1 MNAIVPT
8 SPTSPVD
15 RRITQK
21 LRDAIDLM
29 VFDGVTYDAAA
40 LKVGLTVRNMRM
52 ALGRPHV
59 LKYLR
64 AQKQAMRKAA
74 CAANVLR
81 LVQLRDQDENRNA
94 AVKAIQVLEY
104 VPEETSR
111 AGGTAQ
117 TAGIVIQIVNAPPPR
132 ERGGVTIDVD
142 SKREPLPRPL
152 V

>member
-40 LKVGLTVRNMRM
+40 LQVGLTVRNMRM
-52 ALGRPHV
+52 ALERPHV

-64 AQKQAMRKAA
+64 AQKAAMREAA

-81 LVQLRDQDENRNA
+81 LVALRDQDENRNA

-104 VPEETSR
+104 VPEETLR
-111 AGGTAQ
+111 
-117 TAGIVIQIVNAPPPR
+117 TAGIAQTPGVTIQIISAPPQR
-132 ERGGVTIDVD
+132 ERGGVVVDV
-142 SKREPLPRPL
+142 KPAPIPRLIEP
-152 V
+152 

>member
-15 RRITQK
+15 RRISQK

-52 ALGRPHV
+52 ALERPHV

-64 AQKQAMRKAA
+64 AQKQAMREAA

-81 LVQLRDQDENRNA
+81 L
-94 AVKAIQVLEY
+94 
-104 VPEETSR
+104 PEEASR
-111 AGGTAQ
+111 AGSTAQ
-117 TAGIVIQIVNAPPPR
+117 NAGIVIQIVNAPPPR
-132 ERGGVTIDVD
+132 ERGGVTIDVEP
-142 SKREPLPRPL
+142 KRDPLPRPL